1 MYYTYMIRCED
12 NYIYTGMTNNLEK
25 RIEEHISKSKNGA
38 KYTKSHNAVKLETA
52 WRSKDKSLACKLEYQ
67 IKNLTK
73 LQKEN
78 LIGGEKLSTYLV
90 GQVDCRRYRRI

>member
-1 MYYTYMIRCED
+1 MLAKEGEKMYYTYMIRCED

-90 GQVDCRRYRRI
+90 EK